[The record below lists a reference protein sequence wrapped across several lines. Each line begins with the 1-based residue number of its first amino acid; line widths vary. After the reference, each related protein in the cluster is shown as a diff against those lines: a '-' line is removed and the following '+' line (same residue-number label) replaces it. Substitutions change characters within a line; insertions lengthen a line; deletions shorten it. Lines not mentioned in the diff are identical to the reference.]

1 MAQQN
6 TRARQQQRQRMMII
20 LVFLLVAAG
29 AAFYFFALKP
39 DAVKKVKAPPPK
51 GTIAVPVARKDIP
64 IGTRISNKMVTTT
77 YRNPRQVPVDAL
89 LARDEFIG
97 RYTTKPVL
105 EGQYFQQEDVG
116 VEGAVGGFS
125 AMATP
130 GKRLVVINANLFPG
144 SIETLKVGDHVDLLA
159 FQGIRANS
167 GNNRPRRRNAV
178 DGTQPGQ
185 APRPNANSNNRTSN
199 QLVDPVSPASATLI
213 AENAEVMSVTN
224 PKKAANRR
232 GGRGNFIV
240 FQMSPQ
246 DAHVTTLM
254 ITSDVVLRTVF
265 RPFGDNTRLTSDKP
279 PAITTRLP
287 KAVLDP
293 ELIQV
298 IANGKTYVTKPNSK
312 IFLSEEEAAK
322 ALQGAD
328 TPKMIYGKSV
338 TSEDASGSADA
349 NETITKDEELVDPSD
364 AGKGSKQP
372 VKKQRSAQ
380 LTQEQVFVDDEVIN
394 EDVY

>member
-20 LVFLLVAAG
+20 IVFLLVAGA
-29 AAFYFFALKP
+29 AAFYFLSSKP
-39 DAVKKVKAPPPK
+39 DAAKKVKAPPPK

-64 IGTRISNKMVTTT
+64 IGTRISNKMVTMS

-89 LARDEFIG
+89 LARDEFVG

-116 VEGAVGGFS
+116 IEGAVGGFS
-125 AMATP
+125 AMATS
-130 GKRLVVINANLFPG
+130 GKRLIVISANLFPG
-144 SIETLKVGDHVDLLA
+144 SVETLKVGDHVDLLA
-159 FQGIRANS
+159 FQGFKAATGTN
-167 GNNRPRRRNAV
+167 RRRSNAV
-178 DGTQPGQ
+178 AGTQPGQ
-185 APRPNANSNNRTSN
+185 APRANRNKQASSD
-199 QLVDPVSPASATLI
+199 QLADPTSPASATLI

-224 PKKAANRR
+224 AKKSGNKK
-232 GGRGNFIV
+232 GGRGSFIV

-246 DAHVTTLM
+246 DAHVTSLM
-254 ITSDVVLRTVF
+254 VASDVMLRAVF

-298 IANGKTYVTKPNSK
+298 IANGKTYVTKPNSR
-312 IFLSEEEAAK
+312 IFLSDEEAAK
-322 ALQGAD
+322 ALQGAEA
-328 TPKMIYGKSV
+328 PKMIYGKSIN
-338 TSEDASGSADA
+338 SEDTSGSAKA
-349 NETITKDEELVDPSD
+349 TETITKDEELVEPSD
-364 AGKGSKQP
+364 VGENAKTP
-372 VKKQRSAQ
+372 KKLRKSAQ
-380 LTQEQVFVDDEVIN
+380 IMQEQVFVDDEVVD
-394 EDVY
+394 EGVY

>member
-1 MAQQN
+1 
-6 TRARQQQRQRMMII
+6 
-20 LVFLLVAAG
+20 
-29 AAFYFFALKP
+29 
-39 DAVKKVKAPPPK
+39 
-51 GTIAVPVARKDIP
+51 
-64 IGTRISNKMVTTT
+64 
-77 YRNPRQVPVDAL
+77 
-89 LARDEFIG
+89 
-97 RYTTKPVL
+97 
-105 EGQYFQQEDVG
+105 
-116 VEGAVGGFS
+116 
-125 AMATP
+125 MATS
-130 GKRLVVINANLFPG
+130 GKRLIVINANLFPG

-159 FQGIRANS
+159 FQGFRATAGS
-167 GNNRPRRRNAV
+167 NRPRRRNAV

-185 APRPNANSNNRTSN
+185 APKPKNNRASSS
-199 QLVDPVSPASATLI
+199 QLIDPVSPASATLI

-224 PKKAANRR
+224 AKKGANKRA
-232 GGRGNFIV
+232 GRGNFIV

-246 DAHVTTLM
+246 DAHVTSLM
-254 ITSDVVLRTVF
+254 VASDVMLRAVF
-265 RPFGDNTRLTSDKP
+265 RPYGDTTRLTSDKP
-279 PAITTRLP
+279 PAISTRLP

-312 IFLSEEEAAK
+312 IFLSEEEAIK

-394 EDVY
+394 EDGY

>member
-6 TRARQQQRQRMMII
+6 TRVRQQQRQRMMFI
-20 LVFLLVAAG
+20 LFFLLVAGG
-29 AAFYFFALKP
+29 AAFYFFASKP
-39 DAVKKVKAPPPK
+39 EAAKKVKAPPPK
-51 GTIAVPVARKDIP
+51 GAIAIPVARKDIP
-64 IGTRISNKMVTTT
+64 LGTRISNKMVTMT

-89 LARDEFIG
+89 LAKEEFIG

-130 GKRLVVINANLFPG
+130 GKRLIVINANSFPG

-159 FQGIRANS
+159 FQGYRAAA
-167 GNNRPRRRNAV
+167 GNNRRRNSGAV

-185 APRPNANSNNRTSN
+185 APRANRNNKTSSNI
-199 QLVDPVSPASATLI
+199 LADPVSPASATLI
-213 AENAEVMSVTN
+213 AENAEIMSVTN
-224 PKKAANRR
+224 SKKTNNKR

-254 ITSDVVLRTVF
+254 IASDVMLRAVF

-312 IFLSEEEAAK
+312 IFLSDEEAAK
-322 ALQGAD
+322 ALQGVDA
-328 TPKMIYGKSV
+328 PNIIYGKPVSL
-338 TSEDASGSADA
+338 EDNSGSAKA
-349 NETITKDEELVDPSD
+349 TETITKDEELVDPSD
-364 AGKGSKQP
+364 AGENTNKPAKTR
-372 VKKQRSAQ
+372 KSAQ
-380 LTQEQVFVDDEVIN
+380 LTQEQVFVDDEVITD
-394 EDVY
+394 EVY